1 MTRRM
6 LTPLRTDLATSG
18 GQENIHHARSFS
30 ISSANSVHSEKS
42 TVQPS
47 DLLSSQ
53 LLPLEPPSLSGL
65 TSSPSC
71 SPVPYLPTPDEFIDS
86 FIDDDMLKPI
96 SDTLSHVRNASYAGS
111 SRISGRANLLSKKSL
126 PDLRRTKPPS
136 QDKPARSPTVPL
148 WNALTVNRSVDQLLP
163 SHSSHQD
170 SSSSSDSA
178 PISSRQDQVFLPG
191 DLTSSP
197 ISSTRPAP
205 TMDGERHSYFRRFSV
220 LQSSTTFKT
229 IPDSL
234 LRLMDAARGILFA
247 VSQIYQT
254 LQHYTV
260 YAIDERL
267 ASVLLKVLDPAS
279 IYITQLIHALD
290 RFDSMSRRTQ
300 PSPSVCRGVVES
312 CKDTLVIFGKAV
324 GVLAL
329 QLKVLATQDDVR
341 YTRQML
347 LVLYGATAEIS
358 NAWQSM
364 VPYLETVEPLL
375 RDHRPPPTT
384 KTRPSGQTL
393 TYPAPLNIPST
404 PVAPLIPFPRSAFV
418 PPDSPGPTE
427 RTHIARRHA
436 GSFSS
441 KDVEIGRSMAASDG
455 SMIMQKGVAS
465 GTAAET
471 PTPRFAR
478 RHPGLLALHSGSP
491 PVTALQKGS
500 QSHDAHSRQGSSSSL
515 MESSASSS
523 TSATGR
529 LLVDTPTTL
538 DSLVDR
544 EAIDAMSKAVEAAPP
559 VWTMMD
565 SILADMPENRE
576 DIRETLVK
584 AQNVTE
590 QLKIDISQLQDGTY
604 VDRKSLRN
612 DAHLFVKVSSLTYPY
627 IREAQLFRPLLQLV
641 VHLSTNV
648 KSYVDSHPLSATLRA
663 NMVTLTNATEEFV
676 ILLHVSSFANPVT
689 PRPYTPLVNGLSS
702 NSAVN
707 GATSDDPHLGPNLMR
722 SRSAQAA
729 TPKSVPP
736 SPAREMPHSALPLQT
751 FRIPAASR

>member
-1 MTRRM
+1 MTLPCARNRGQNLDGRFVLCMTRRVF
-6 LTPLRTDLATSG
+6 TPLRTDFATSAS
-18 GQENIHHARSFS
+18 QEINFQDSSTHHSRSFS
-30 ISSANSVHSEKS
+30 TSSATSAYSEIS

-47 DLLSSQ
+47 DPRSSHFKEPSPLSFD
-53 LLPLEPPSLSGL
+53 PPSLSGL
-65 TSSPSC
+65 TSSPSR
-71 SPVPYLPTPDEFIDS
+71 SLDTYPPIPDEFTDS
-86 FIDDDMLKPI
+86 FTDDDMLKPI
-96 SDTLSHVRNASYAGS
+96 SDTLFHVRTASYAGS

-136 QDKPARSPTVPL
+136 QDKPTRSPTTPI
-148 WNALTVNRSVDQLLP
+148 WNASTVNRSVDQLLP
-163 SHSSHQD
+163 SHSSRHQD
-170 SSSSSDSA
+170 SSSSSDSV
-178 PISSRQDQVFLPG
+178 PVSSRPVFVPG

-197 ISSTRPAP
+197 ISPTRPAP
-205 TMDGERHSYFRRFSV
+205 TMDDERHSYFRRFSV

-247 VSQIYQT
+247 VSQVYQA

-279 IYITQLIHALD
+279 MYITQLIHALD
-290 RFDSMSRRTQ
+290 RFDSTSRRIQ
-300 PSPSVCRGVVES
+300 PSPSVCRGVIES

-364 VPYLETVEPLL
+364 VPHLETIEPLL

-393 TYPAPLNIPST
+393 TYPAPLIIPPT
-404 PVAPLIPFPRSAFV
+404 PVAPHAPFLSR
-418 PPDSPGPTE
+418 PDSPGPPE

-441 KDVEIGRSMAASDG
+441 KDVEIGRSMAASDE

-465 GTAAET
+465 GSAAET
-471 PTPRFAR
+471 PTLRFTR
-478 RHPGLLALHSGSP
+478 RHPGILPLQGGSSP
-491 PVTALQKGS
+491 APVLKKGS
-500 QSHDAHSRQGSSSSL
+500 QSHDAHSRQGSSSSSSL
-515 MESSASSS
+515 MESPASSS
-523 TSATGR
+523 TSVTGR
-529 LLVDTPTTL
+529 LPTDTPSTL

-565 SILADMPENRE
+565 SILADLPEQRE

-590 QLKIDISQLQDGTY
+590 QLKTDISQLQDGTY
-604 VDRKSLRN
+604 VDRKSFRN
-612 DAHLFVKVSSLTYPY
+612 DAHLFVKVS
-627 IREAQLFRPLLQLV
+627 LV
-641 VHLSTNV
+641 DVSIHLRSSTF
-648 KSYVDSHPLSATLRA
+648 SSTGSACS
-663 NMVTLTNATEEFV
+663 
-676 ILLHVSSFANPVT
+676 SSF
-689 PRPYTPLVNGLSS
+689 Y
-702 NSAVN
+702 
-707 GATSDDPHLGPNLMR
+707 
-722 SRSAQAA
+722 
-729 TPKSVPP
+729 
-736 SPAREMPHSALPLQT
+736 
-751 FRIPAASR
+751 

>member
-1 MTRRM
+1 VF
-6 LTPLRTDLATSG
+6 TPLRTDFATSG
-18 GQENIHHARSFS
+18 SQETNFQDSSTHHSRSFS
-30 ISSANSVHSEKS
+30 ASSASSAHSEIS
-42 TVQPS
+42 TVQ
-47 DLLSSQ
+47 LSGPRSSHFKGPP
-53 LLPLEPPSLSGL
+53 PLSFDPPSLSGL
-65 TSSPSC
+65 TSSPSR
-71 SPVPYLPTPDEFIDS
+71 SPDTYPPIPDEFTDS
-86 FIDDDMLKPI
+86 FTDDDMLKPI
-96 SDTLSHVRNASYAGS
+96 SDTLSHVRTASYAGS
-111 SRISGRANLLSKKSL
+111 SRTSGRANLLSKKSL
-126 PDLRRTKPPS
+126 PDLRRTKP
-136 QDKPARSPTVPL
+136 DKPTRSPTTPI
-148 WNALTVNRSVDQLLP
+148 WNASTVNRSVDQLLT
-163 SHSSHQD
+163 SHSSHHQD
-170 SSSSSDSA
+170 SSSSSDSV
-178 PISSRQDQVFLPG
+178 PISSRPEQVFVPG

-197 ISSTRPAP
+197 ISPTRPAP
-205 TMDGERHSYFRRFSV
+205 TMDDERHSYFRRFSV

-247 VSQIYQT
+247 VSQIYQA

-279 IYITQLIHALD
+279 MYITQLIHALD
-290 RFDSMSRRTQ
+290 RFDSTSRRMQ
-300 PSPSVCRGVVES
+300 PSPSVCRAVVES

-364 VPYLETVEPLL
+364 APHLETIEPIL

-393 TYPAPLNIPST
+393 SYPAPLIIPPT
-404 PVAPLIPFPRSAFV
+404 PMAPPTPFLSRPTFV
-418 PPDSPGPTE
+418 PPDSPEPPE

-441 KDVEIGRSMAASDG
+441 KDVEIGRSMAASDE

-465 GTAAET
+465 GSGAET
-471 PTPRFAR
+471 PTLRFTR
-478 RHPGLLALHSGSP
+478 RHPGILPLHSGSSP
-491 PVTALQKGS
+491 APVLQKGS
-500 QSHDAHSRQGSSSSL
+500 QSHDAHSRQGSSSSSSL
-515 MESSASSS
+515 MESPASSS

-529 LLVDTPTTL
+529 LPADTPSTL

-559 VWTMMD
+559 VWAMMD
-565 SILADMPENRE
+565 SILADMPEQRE

-590 QLKIDISQLQDGTY
+590 QLKTDISQLQDGTY
-604 VDRKSLRN
+604 VDRKSFRN
-612 DAHLFVKVSSLTYPY
+612 DAHLFVKVS
-627 IREAQLFRPLLQLV
+627 V
-641 VHLSTNV
+641 VDVSIHLRSSTF
-648 KSYVDSHPLSATLRA
+648 SSTGSARS
-663 NMVTLTNATEEFV
+663 
-676 ILLHVSSFANPVT
+676 SSF
-689 PRPYTPLVNGLSS
+689 
-702 NSAVN
+702 
-707 GATSDDPHLGPNLMR
+707 H
-722 SRSAQAA
+722 
-729 TPKSVPP
+729 
-736 SPAREMPHSALPLQT
+736 
-751 FRIPAASR
+751 